1 MNSFFECDSKS
12 FFAKN
17 DSKHWTFFWKYDCLF
32 QIDSQIFFF
41 QKNMNSSDF
50 FKWLTSLNFFWIRLT
65 EFKFFL
71 KKNTPERIEPFFSHM
86 TLRIHH
92 FFENTSHRNQSFTN
106 MTHKMKPFVFKMTQ
120 RIEPLSFLNMTQ
132 RLNWSSFE
140 YYSQSSF

>member
-12 FFAKN
+12 FFKKKKMTL
-17 DSKHWTFFWKYDCLF
+17 STETFLKIWLISNWLTD
-32 QIDSQIFFF
+32 FFF
-41 QKNMNSSDF
+41 FSKKYELFWF
-50 FKWLTSLNFFWIRLT
+50 FEMIHIIELLLDTTHRIQLFFIRLK
-65 EFKFFL
+65 EL
-71 KKNTPERIEPFFSHM
+71 NPFFSHM

-92 FFENTSHRNQSFTN
+92 FFENTSHRNQSFTD